1 MGYLAGL
8 DWGSGVHAVCVID
21 DAGRVVARFA
31 VRHDADGIAELIA
44 RLAQIAPAAEMP
56 IAIERPSGLIVDA
69 LFEAGHPVVPIHPNV
84 VKACRP
90 RYRAAGGKSDPGDAY
105 VLADILRTDGHR
117 FRPLQPCSDEIKAL
131 RALVR
136 ARDDLVAERVALAN
150 RLRSL
155 LDGFWP
161 GAAAIFA
168 DVDSPIALSFLRRY
182 PTPDSAARLG
192 EKRLAAFLAQH
203 SYCGRRA
210 PIELLARLRA
220 APEGRAGEAEADIN
234 GELVRSLATI
244 LATLVAEIAKL
255 TARLEHAVATLPD
268 GQIVMSFPRAGR
280 VCAAQILAEL
290 GDSAPDSRPNSS
302 SPPKPASAPSPMP
315 PEKAA
320 ASRFAGPATIACG
333 RLSPASP
340 TTRGTA
346 PPGPPPSTAPH
357 ASAAATTPTPS
368 VFSVVPGSAFSGE
381 PGSIT
386 NPTTLRNTEPLN
398 SSQRH
403 RVDTGCLMPSRR
415 GRFASTS
422 EISSIS

>member
-31 VRHDADGIAELIA
+31 VRHDADGITELIA
-44 RLAQIAPAAEMP
+44 RLAQIAPASEMP

-90 RYRAAGGKSDPGDAY
+90 RYRAAAGKSDPGDAFM
-105 VLADILRTDGHR
+105 LADILRTDGHR

-220 APEGRAGEAEADIN
+220 APKGRAGEAEADIN
-234 GELVRSLATI
+234 GELVRALATI

-290 GDSAPDSRPNSS
+290 GDVRARFQTEQQLAAEAGVCPVTHASGKSRGVTFRWACNHRLRQAITCFADNSRHS
-302 SPPKPASAPSPMP
+302 STW
-315 PEKAA
+315 AA
-320 ASRFAGPATIACG
+320 AIYRAARQRGCDHPHAVRILGRAWVRVLWRAWIDHKPYDSSQHRAAQLLPAT
-333 RLSPASP
+333 
-340 TTRGTA
+340 
-346 PPGPPPSTAPH
+346 
-357 ASAAATTPTPS
+357 
-368 VFSVVPGSAFSGE
+368 
-381 PGSIT
+381 
-386 NPTTLRNTEPLN
+386 
-398 SSQRH
+398 
-403 RVDTGCLMPSRR
+403 
-415 GRFASTS
+415 
-422 EISSIS
+422 